1 MKSIVVG
8 LTGQTGAGK
17 STVASFAKAMGCRI
31 VDCDAV
37 AREALSPGSDCLK
50 RVAELFGDDIID
62 DMGGCR
68 RTLLAERAFADK
80 EKTELLN
87 NVTHPWII
95 RRSQEY
101 IEKYRAASD
110 GLIIFDAPLLYESGG
125 DALCSKVIAVTAPL
139 NVRLERIMNRDG
151 ISREYAM
158 LRINAQKDD
167 EFYTSRAD
175 YVIDGSESLDEVKER
190 LINIFKEIKADE
202 V

>member
-17 STVASFAKAMGCRI
+17 STVASFAEAMGCRI
-31 VDCDAV
+31 VNCYTV
-37 AREALSPGSDCLK
+37 AREAHSPGSDCLK
-50 RVAELFGDDIID
+50 RVAELFGSDIID
-62 DMGGCR
+62 DMGCCR

-87 NVTHPWII
+87 SVTHPWII

-101 IEKYRAASD
+101 IEQYSIDFD
-110 GLIIFDAPLLYESGG
+110 GMVILDAPLLYESGG
-125 DALCSKVIAVTAPL
+125 DALCVRVIAVTAPID
-139 NVRLERIMNRDG
+139 VRLARIMNRDG
-151 ISREYAM
+151 ISREHAM

-167 EFYTSRAD
+167 EYYTSKAD
-175 YVIDGSESLDEVKER
+175 YIIDGSKSLDEVEDSLKKILEA
-190 LINIFKEIKADE
+190 IKANE